1 MRIVIA
7 QRYQRRAAATLFG
20 KRGYDYSAAMR
31 TPMRT
36 LLILAFSALLAGCDS
51 LPTNMI
57 GLGENRTFEQPVA
70 RVRPAFVST
79 LAEMGLRVIAIENR
93 GGNEVIKAGKGDKNV
108 AIELERL
115 SAVSTRVRINGS
127 GDLPVQ
133 IMRETGKRLGG

>member
-1 MRIVIA
+1 MKI
-7 QRYQRRAAATLFG
+7 TLNV
-20 KRGYDYSAAMR
+20 A
-31 TPMRT
+31 
-36 LLILAFSALLAGCDS
+36 LLLVAGFLAGCDS

-57 GLGENRTFEQPVA
+57 GLGENRTFEQPIA
-70 RVRPAFVST
+70 RVRPAFIST
-79 LAEMGLRVIAIENR
+79 LAQMSLPIIAIENR

-133 IMRETGKRLGG
+133 VMRESASRIGGGG

>member
-1 MRIVIA
+1 
-7 QRYQRRAAATLFG
+7 
-20 KRGYDYSAAMR
+20 
-31 TPMRT
+31 MRT

-51 LPTNMI
+51 LPTNMV